1 MDPTPVSPPTM
12 DVGEFLKIARKRAR
26 LLLPCMAIAGAL
38 CLGYLV
44 TAPTRYA
51 ATMSIFIDPR
61 ERVPLGVDAA
71 PMPQSPDMALIESE
85 MRILTSKTVLRKL
98 VESQHLLD
106 DPDYRP
112 GGLRQILGA
121 LTGFLHSGAPNPDAR
136 IEALVE
142 SLGNAI
148 SVKRSERNYII
159 DVETRAGSPDR
170 AARLASGLADAYFAD
185 QKDLS
190 DATAAQQSAW
200 LDNKLNDVRGRVQAA
215 ERRAQDYRDAQS
227 LVMSDGHVS
236 PEQQL
241 KDANDALVAARGRRA
256 EIEARYEQ
264 IKAAIASGASP
275 ESVDSALNSPVIA
288 KLRADQSALA
298 RDEAYE
304 RSVLGPRHP
313 SYLTT
318 RMQLTATQD
327 QINAETKRIE
337 AATERE
343 LKAAE
348 KAEKDAA
355 NLVATLEGSTQT
367 YADRRVELGQ
377 LESDAATLRADYE
390 KLLTTRLNVRRDVLD
405 TPRSTL
411 IDPPVASPTRV
422 SPRTSLALFLALVG
436 GLNLWMIAALGAEYR
451 ERREGAPQAPEPI
464 ETTPVE
470 SPDAEP
476 HAAPAAASDGL
487 WFAMDAPHFPADE
500 ESEIGVAAIEA
511 AMRGHP
517 NYSDAIVALRQRIA
531 DRFAEA
537 HSAPVIAIAA
547 RTRRAGASTIAL
559 SLARAASAAGD
570 RVLVVD
576 CDFRRPTLS
585 EMARRMRKVIIDA
598 AGQVGGVIC
607 RDEDAGG
614 EALALP
620 FDERGRRS
628 LNARLHAKFD
638 LVLLDCGP
646 LATAVEWLGD
656 ESTAD
661 ALIVVDLNDGE
672 DARLAAMIERI
683 GAPELLVGV
692 VRRAPARA
700 RISA

>member
-1 MDPTPVSPPTM
+1 MDPTPASPPTM
-12 DVGEFLKIARKRAR
+12 DVGEFLRIARKQAR

-38 CLGYLV
+38 CLGYIV

-61 ERVPLGVDAA
+61 ERVPLGIDAA
-71 PMPQSPDMALIESE
+71 PMPQSPDVALIESE
-85 MRILTSKTVLRKL
+85 MRILTSKPVLRKL
-98 VESQHLLD
+98 VERQHLLD

-112 GGLRQILGA
+112 GGLRQILAA
-121 LTGFLHSGAPNPDAR
+121 LLPGGSNPDAR
-136 IEALVE
+136 MAALVE
-142 SLGNAI
+142 SLGKDIA
-148 SVKRSERNYII
+148 VKRSERNYII
-159 DVETRAGSPDR
+159 DVETRAGSPER
-170 AARLASGLADAYFAD
+170 AAQLASGLADAYFAS
-185 QKDLS
+185 QKELS
-190 DATAAQQSAW
+190 EATAAQQSAW
-200 LDNKLNDVRGRVQAA
+200 LDSKLNDLRGRVEAA

-256 EIEARYEQ
+256 EVASRYEQ

-275 ESVDSALNSPVIA
+275 ESIDAALNSPVIA

-318 RMQLTATQD
+318 RMQLSATQD
-327 QINAETKRIE
+327 QISAETKRIE

-348 KAEKDAA
+348 RAEKDAA
-355 NLVATLEGSTQT
+355 GLVATLEGSTQT

-377 LESDAATLRADYE
+377 LESEAATLRADYE

-405 TPRSTL
+405 TPLSTL
-411 IDPPVASPTRV
+411 IDPPVASPARI

-436 GLNLWMIAALGAEYR
+436 GLNLWMVAALVAEYR
-451 ERREGAPQAPEPI
+451 ERGKGAPPAPEPVVVA
-464 ETTPVE
+464 PVV
-470 SPDAEP
+470 SPPADAP
-476 HAAPAAASDGL
+476 GAAPAAPPDSL
-487 WFAMDAPHFPADE
+487 WFAMDAPHFPADD
-500 ESEIGVAAIEA
+500 ESEVGVAEIEA
-511 AMRGHP
+511 AMRSDP
-517 NYSDAIVALRQRIA
+517 NYRDAIQALLERIA
-531 DRFAEA
+531 DRFDTAR
-537 HSAPVIAIAA
+537 SAPVIALAA

-559 SLARAASAAGD
+559 SLARAAAAAGD

-576 CDFRRPTLS
+576 CDYRRPTLS

-607 RDEDAGG
+607 RDDDSGG
-614 EALALP
+614 EALALA

-628 LNARLHAKFD
+628 LSARLHAKFD

-646 LATAVEWLGD
+646 LTTAVDWLGD

-661 ALIVVDLNDGE
+661 ALIVVDSNEAE

-692 VRRAPARA
+692 VRRQPARA